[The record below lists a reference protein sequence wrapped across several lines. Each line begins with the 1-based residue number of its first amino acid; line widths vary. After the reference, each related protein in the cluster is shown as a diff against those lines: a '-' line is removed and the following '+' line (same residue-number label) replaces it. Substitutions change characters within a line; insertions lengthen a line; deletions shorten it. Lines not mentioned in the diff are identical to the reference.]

1 MIILKV
7 KKLRKFQN
15 NSFNN
20 VHCSVISWQLL
31 NTKISQLNTIF
42 MSKIIPFKAV
52 RPTPDK
58 IGLVTCRNY
67 DDYSQAELASWLNFN
82 PYSFLHVINPA
93 FVHSQKITLDK
104 RFKGVALKYQDFK
117 NDNIFLQEDIA
128 VFYLYRIQTKNNTFI
143 GIVAGTSIEDYKK
156 NIIKKHE
163 DTLQYRVELFKDY
176 LHQTSFNTEPVLI
189 TYPDNLEINT
199 WILEKQK
206 QQPIYNFSTTN
217 KEKHTLWKV
226 DSDTEITWLQTQF
239 ETIPELYIADGHH
252 RSASAELLFD
262 ENKHLGNENL
272 NYFMSFLIAE
282 SNVKI
287 FEFNRI
293 IRDLNGNNKEDFLK
307 KLAKNFII
315 KIKEQEIWKPQ
326 SKFEFGMYLDG
337 NFYALYYKLDS
348 NVNKNQNDKNTILKN
363 LDAQILYDK
372 VLQPILG
379 IEDLRNDERI
389 EYIPGKQSILTIKEL
404 VDEGEFEVGFMLFPS
419 DISEIK
425 ALADNNLIMP
435 PKSTYIE
442 PKFRSG
448 LLVYEL

>member
-1 MIILKV
+1 
-7 KKLRKFQN
+7 
-15 NSFNN
+15 
-20 VHCSVISWQLL
+20 
-31 NTKISQLNTIF
+31 
-42 MSKIIPFKAV
+42 MSKIIPFKSV

-58 IGLVTCRNY
+58 VALVTCRNY
-67 DDYSQAELASWLNFN
+67 DDYSSAELAAWLSFN

-93 FVHSQKITLDK
+93 YVHSQKITLDK
-104 RFKGVALKYQDFK
+104 RFKGVAHKYQDFK
-117 NDNIFLQEDIA
+117 EEGIFMEEEKA
-128 VFYLYRIQTKNNTFI
+128 VFFLYEIQNKVQTFT
-143 GIVAGTSIEDYKK
+143 GFVAGTSIEDYKN

-163 DTLQYRVELFKDY
+163 DTLQYRVEYFKDY
-176 LHQTSFNTEPVLI
+176 LHQTGFNTEPVLI
-189 TYPDNLEINT
+189 TYPDNETLNT
-199 WILEKQK
+199 WIGEKK
-206 QQPIYNFSTTN
+206 KSQPIYNYSTTN
-217 KEKHTLWKV
+217 KEKHQVWKIE
-226 DSDTEITWLQTQF
+226 TNEEIQWLQNQF
-239 ETIPELYIADGHH
+239 EKIPELYIADGHH
-252 RSASAELLFD
+252 RSASAELLYNED
-262 ENKHLGNENL
+262 KHLGNENL

-287 FEFNRI
+287 YEYNRI
-293 IRDLNGNNKEDFLK
+293 IRDLNNFTKENFLE
-307 KLAKNFII
+307 KLAENFII
-315 KIKEQEIWKPQ
+315 KDKKQELWKPQ

-337 NFYALYYKLDS
+337 HFYALFYKQGS
-348 NVNKNQNDKNTILKN
+348 NVNVNSNDKNLILNN

-372 VLQPILG
+372 VLRPLLA

-448 LLVYEL
+448 LMVYEL

>member
-1 MIILKV
+1 
-7 KKLRKFQN
+7 
-15 NSFNN
+15 
-20 VHCSVISWQLL
+20 
-31 NTKISQLNTIF
+31 

-58 IGLVTCRNY
+58 VALVTCRNY
-67 DDYSQAELASWLNFN
+67 DDYSPAELASWLDFN

-93 FVHSQKITLDK
+93 YVHSQKITLDK
-104 RFKGVALKYQDFK
+104 RFKGVAHKYQDFK
-117 NDNIFLQEDIA
+117 NDGVFLEDEKA
-128 VFYLYRIQTKNNTFI
+128 TFFLYEIQTKNQSFI
-143 GIVAGTSIEDYKK
+143 GIVAGTSIEDYK
-156 NIIKKHE
+156 NNVIKKHE

-176 LHQTSFNTEPVLI
+176 LHQTGFNTEPVLI
-189 TYPDNLEINT
+189 TYPDNQEINL
-199 WILEKQK
+199 WISEKK
-206 QQPIYNFSTTN
+206 KEQPIYHFSTTN
-217 KEKHTLWKV
+217 KEKHTLWKIET
-226 DSDTEITWLQTQF
+226 DTEITWLENQF
-239 ETIPELYIADGHH
+239 EKIPELYIADGHH
-252 RSASAELLFD
+252 RSASAELLYD
-262 ENKHLGNENL
+262 QNKALGNENL
-272 NYFMSFLIAE
+272 NNFMSFLIAE

-287 FEFNRI
+287 YEFNRI
-293 IRDLNGNNKEDFLK
+293 IRDLNGNSKDIFLE
-307 KLAKNFII
+307 KLSENFII
-315 KIKEQEIWKPQ
+315 KSKEQELWKPQ

-337 NFYALYYKLDS
+337 AFYALFYKLE
-348 NVNKNQNDKNTILKN
+348 NNTNSLLEN

-448 LLVYEL
+448 LMVYEL

>member
-1 MIILKV
+1 
-7 KKLRKFQN
+7 
-15 NSFNN
+15 
-20 VHCSVISWQLL
+20 
-31 NTKISQLNTIF
+31 
-42 MSKIIPFKAV
+42 MSKIIPFQAV

-58 IGLVTCRNY
+58 VALVTCRNY
-67 DDYSQAELASWLNFN
+67 DDYSPAELASWLDFN

-93 FVHSQKITLDK
+93 YVHSQKITLDK

-117 NDNIFLQEDIA
+117 NEGIFLEDEKPA
-128 VFYLYRIQTKNNTFI
+128 FFLYQIQTKSQSFT
-143 GIVAGTSIEDYKK
+143 GIVAGTSIEDYK
-156 NIIKKHE
+156 NNVIKKHE

-176 LHQTSFNTEPVLI
+176 LQQTGFNTEPVLI
-189 TYPDNLEINT
+189 TYPDNLEINN
-199 WILEKQK
+199 WISEKK
-206 QQPIYNFSTTN
+206 KEQPIYHFSTTN
-217 KEKHTLWKV
+217 KEKHTLWKA
-226 DSDTEITWLQTQF
+226 DSETEINWLQKQF

-262 ENKHLGNENL
+262 QNVALENGKL

-287 FEFNRI
+287 YEFNRI
-293 IRDLNGNNKEDFLK
+293 VRDLNSNSKEDFLD
-307 KLAKNFII
+307 KLTEHFII
-315 KIKEQEIWKPQ
+315 IPKEQELWKPQ

-337 NFYALYYKLDS
+337 SFYALFYKQGGKG
-348 NVNKNQNDKNTILKN
+348 NFNNNNKNEILEN

-389 EYIPGKQSILTIKEL
+389 EYIPGKQSILTLKEL
-404 VDEGEFEVGFMLFPS
+404 VDEGEFEVGFMLYPS

-448 LLVYEL
+448 LMVYEL

>member
-1 MIILKV
+1 
-7 KKLRKFQN
+7 
-15 NSFNN
+15 
-20 VHCSVISWQLL
+20 
-31 NTKISQLNTIF
+31 

-58 IGLVTCRNY
+58 VALVTCRNY
-67 DDYSQAELASWLNFN
+67 DDYSPAELASWLDFN

-93 FVHSQKITLDK
+93 YVHSQKITLDK
-104 RFKGVALKYQDFK
+104 RFKGVAHKYQDFK
-117 NDNIFLQEDIA
+117 NDGIFLEDDKPA
-128 VFYLYRIQTKNNTFI
+128 FFLYEIQTKNQSFT
-143 GIVAGTSIEDYKK
+143 GIVAGTSIDDYKN

-176 LHQTSFNTEPVLI
+176 LHQTGFNTEPVLI
-189 TYPDNLEINT
+189 TYPDKSEINN
-199 WILEKQK
+199 WISEKK
-206 QQPIYNFSTTN
+206 KEQPIYNFATTN

-226 DSDTEITWLQTQF
+226 DSDSEITWLEKQF
-239 ETIPELYIADGHH
+239 EKIPELYIADGHH

-262 ENKHLGNENL
+262 EDNHLGNQNL

-287 FEFNRI
+287 YEFNRI
-293 IRDLNGNNKEDFLK
+293 IRDLNGHSKEDFLE
-307 KLAKNFII
+307 KLAENFII
-315 KIKEQEIWKPQ
+315 KSKEQELWKPQ
-326 SKFEFGMYLDG
+326 DKFEFGMYLDG
-337 NFYALYYKLDS
+337 SFYALFYKQE
-348 NVNKNQNDKNTILKN
+348 NKNPSILEN

-448 LLVYEL
+448 LMVYEL

>member
-1 MIILKV
+1 
-7 KKLRKFQN
+7 
-15 NSFNN
+15 
-20 VHCSVISWQLL
+20 
-31 NTKISQLNTIF
+31 

-58 IGLVTCRNY
+58 VGLVTCRNY
-67 DDYSQAELASWLNFN
+67 DDYSSAELAAWLSFN

-93 FVHSQKITLDK
+93 YMHSQKITLDK
-104 RFKGVALKYQDFK
+104 RFKGVAHKYQDFK
-117 NDNIFLQEDIA
+117 DDGIFIEEEKA
-128 VFYLYRIQTKNNTFI
+128 VFFLYEIQSKEQNFT
-143 GIVAGTSIEDYKK
+143 GIVAGTSIEEYK
-156 NIIKKHE
+156 NDIIKKHE
-163 DTLQYRVELFKDY
+163 DTLQYRVEYFKDY

-189 TYPDNLEINT
+189 TYPDNETLNS
-199 WILEKQK
+199 WIAEKK
-206 QQPIYNFSTTN
+206 KSQPVYNYSTTN
-217 KEKHTLWKV
+217 KEKHQLWKIE
-226 DSDTEITWLQTQF
+226 TEEEINWLVKQF
-239 ETIPELYIADGHH
+239 ENIPELYIADGHH
-252 RSASAELLFD
+252 RSASAELLYD

-287 FEFNRI
+287 FEYNRI
-293 IRDLNGNNKEDFLK
+293 IRDLNGFSKEDFLA
-307 KLAKNFII
+307 KLGEHFII
-315 KIKEQEIWKPQ
+315 KDKEQELWKPQ
-326 SKFEFGMYLDG
+326 SKFEFGMYLD
-337 NFYALYYKLDS
+337 NHFYALFYKQD
-348 NVNKNQNDKNTILKN
+348 NKQSSIIEN
-363 LDAQILYDK
+363 LDAQILYNK
-372 VLQPILG
+372 VLQPLLG